1 MSESSCLHLLNLLI
15 EEKAANAT
23 QEQPIII
30 AIDGRC
36 GSGKTT
42 LATQLAKRFDANLIH
57 MDDFF
62 LRPEQR
68 SPERLAIPG
77 ENIDHER
84 FLSEVLLP
92 IKQGSIFSYRPFSCD
107 TQTLGEPITVEPK
120 PITLIEG
127 SYALH
132 PMLRQHYDY
141 TVFLSVD
148 PVTQENRIR
157 NRNGERA
164 WSLFRDRWIPLE
176 EKYIFHCGI
185 MEAADTVI
193 TCPPDCFGNMNHL

>member
-1 MSESSCLHLLNLLI
+1 MSENPAFQLLNLLLA
-15 EEKAANAT
+15 EKTACASR
-23 QEQPIII
+23 EQPYVI

-42 LATQLAKRFDANLIH
+42 LATQLSERFGTNLIH

-68 SPERLAIPG
+68 TPERLATPG

-92 IKQGSIFSYRPFSCD
+92 LKQGSVFSYRPFSCG
-107 TQTLGEPITVEPK
+107 TQSLGDPITVEPK

-148 PVTQENRIR
+148 PVTQEKRIR
-157 NRNGERA
+157 NRNGDRA
-164 WSLFRDRWIPLE
+164 WTVFRDRWIPME
-176 EKYIFHCGI
+176 EKYISHCDI
-185 MEAADTVI
+185 LNAADSVI
-193 TCPPDCFGNMNHL
+193 TCPQIISKA

>member
-1 MSESSCLHLLNLLI
+1 MSERSCLHLLNLLI
-15 EEKAANAT
+15 EEKAANAA
-23 QEQPIII
+23 QDHPFII

-42 LATQLAKRFDANLIH
+42 LATQLASRLDANLIH

-68 SPERLAIPG
+68 TPERLATPG

-92 IKQGSIFSYRPFSCD
+92 LKQGSTFTFRPFCCG
-107 TQTLGEPITVEPK
+107 TQSLGDPITVEPK

-127 SYALH
+127 SYAHH
-132 PMLRQHYDY
+132 PMLRRYYDY

-148 PVTQENRIR
+148 PVTQEMRIR
-157 NRNGERA
+157 NRNGDRA
-164 WSLFRDRWIPLE
+164 WLQFRDRWIPLE
-176 EKYIFHCGI
+176 EKYIDHCGVNTF
-185 MEAADTVI
+185 ADTVI
-193 TCPPDCFGNMNHL
+193 TC